1 MSVGDI
7 MTKSPVTV
15 SIGDTVSDAMA
26 KIRKHKVRELPVM
39 DGRRPVGLVSY
50 ASFVER
56 RSVPLTAKVDSIMLR
71 PPTLEEDASVLDAA
85 ETLVSSGLR
94 GAPVLRNGAMVGFV
108 SRTDIIRFVPKIAEL
123 RQRRVRDVMSIE
135 PRAVT
140 PDDVV
145 SKVQI
150 EMEGLDEKVLPV
162 VDSQERIV
170 GAVGMTEV
178 LKVLWAPKADRPRRS
193 PKPPRKVFD
202 DRVPQK
208 ISVGSVMTRHA
219 VTVSPED
226 TLGHT
231 VELMDS
237 KALSTLFVVD
247 GGKLVGVIDQ
257 ADIMEQ
263 IITLRPRDSVF
274 VQISGL
280 GLYEPDVYD
289 GLYDLIGKG
298 MKRINK
304 MERPKV
310 FYLHVATHD
319 EGGLT
324 SKFSLRAR
332 LNTERHMYYV
342 RNSDWDLFRTTSDL
356 LESLEGKVR
365 KDKDKELTDRRKK
378 TGIRVRGSE

>member
-1 MSVGDI
+1 

-15 SIGDTVSDAMA
+15 SVGDTVSDAIA
-26 KIRKHKVRELPVM
+26 KIRKHRVRELPVM
-39 DGRRPVGLVSY
+39 DGSNPVGLVSY
-50 ASFVER
+50 SSFVER
-56 RSVPLTAKVDSIMLR
+56 RSVPLTAKVASIMLR
-71 PPTLEEDASVLDAA
+71 PPTLGEDASALDAA
-85 ETLVSSGLR
+85 ETIVSSGLR
-94 GAPVLRNGAMVGFV
+94 GALVIRGGAMVGFV
-108 SRTDIIRFVPKIAEL
+108 SRTDIIRFVPKVAEL
-123 RQRRVRDVMSIE
+123 SQRKVGDVMSIE

-140 PDDVV
+140 PDDAV

-150 EMEGLDEKVLPV
+150 EMDGLDEKVLPV
-162 VDSQERIV
+162 VDHQDRIV

-178 LKVLWAPKADRPRRS
+178 LKVLWTPKADRPRRS

-219 VTVSPED
+219 VTVGPED
-226 TLGHT
+226 TVGHA
-231 VELMDS
+231 VEVMIA
-237 KALSTLFVVD
+237 KGLSTLFVAD
-247 GGKLVGVIDQ
+247 GGTLVGVIDQ

-263 IITLRPRDSVF
+263 IITLRSRDSVF

-280 GLYEPDVYD
+280 GMYEPDVYD

-304 MERPKV
+304 IERPKV

-332 LNTERHMYYV
+332 LNTEKHMYYV
-342 RNSDWDLFRTTSDL
+342 RNSDWDLFRTASEL

-365 KDKDKELTDRRKK
+365 KDKEKELTDRRK
-378 TGIRVRGSE
+378 TPGTRGRKAA